1 MTSSLQE
8 WGSEINPYNWCVA
21 NKTDNGKQMTVVY
34 HVDDL
39 KISHENGDTVDSLIS
54 KISERYGKE
63 GDLSIH
69 RVKVHEYLWMKLDYC
84 EQGKVKTDMTDY
96 LKKIMEGLPDK
107 YQGEAITPAAN
118 HLFEVNETVGNLS
131 ERYAQEFHTT
141 VDKLLFL
148 CKQARPDILTG
159 VDLLTTQVREP
170 DKDDDKKLG

>member
-1 MTSSLQE
+1 
-8 WGSEINPYNWCVA
+8 
-21 NKTDNGKQMTVVY
+21 
-34 HVDDL
+34 
-39 KISHENGDTVDSLIS
+39 
-54 KISERYGKE
+54 
-63 GDLSIH
+63 
-69 RVKVHEYLWMKLDYC
+69 MKLDYC

-159 VDLLTTQVREP
+159 VDFLTTQVREP